1 MDSVGLVSIFLLS
14 EEPEA
19 MFVLFVFSSSTGLFL
34 FPQPALLTIFLSLV
48 FSLKFEVALTSDDCS
63 FLK

>member
-48 FSLKFEVALTSDDCS
+48 FSLKFKVVLTSDDYS